1 MARSAFTGKIE
12 VNKIGPDTPLR
23 LNVATAI
30 AWRRPTEAAEIAFRD
45 AVDATGGL
53 LRLLQGSVQ

>member
-1 MARSAFTGKIE
+1 MRISRAVEAD
-12 VNKIGPDTPLR
+12 NIGPDTPLR

-30 AWRRPTEAAEIAFRD
+30 AWRRPTEAHMAFR
-45 AVDATGGL
+45 AVNATGGL

>member
-23 LNVATAI
+23 LSVATAI
-30 AWRRPTEAAEIAFRD
+30 AWRRPTEAQMAFRD
-45 AVDATGGL
+45 AVNATGGL

>member
-1 MARSAFTGKIE
+1 MRISRAVEAD
-12 VNKIGPDTPLR
+12 NIGPDTPMR

-30 AWRRPTEAAEIAFRD
+30 AWRRPTEAQMAFRD
-45 AVDATGGL
+45 AVNATGGL